1 VRPGGG
7 DKKPNEG
14 AKMEKTR
21 IDEIHRA
28 FNTAT
33 QKYWDAKRACE
44 KTMSIADDKFQ
55 SAHRGFIAALK
66 ACEG

>member
-1 VRPGGG
+1 
-7 DKKPNEG
+7 
-14 AKMEKTR
+14 MEKTR